1 MLTLIKSVLA
11 TLTTLSII
19 STTSGEY
26 QVLSMIGDLLFY
38 FFPFFLAVSA
48 AKKFKTHEFL
58 ALAGALM
65 YPTIQNGAMNA
76 AETGITSLSFLG
88 LPALFVKY
96 KSTIIPIIIAIW
108 VMSYVYKWVNKIL
121 PD

>member
-1 MLTLIKSVLA
+1 
-11 TLTTLSII
+11 
-19 STTSGEY
+19 
-26 QVLSMIGDLLFY
+26 
-38 FFPFFLAVSA
+38 
-48 AKKFKTHEFL
+48 
-58 ALAGALM
+58 M

-108 VMSYVYKWVNKIL
+108 VMSYVYK
-121 PD
+121 

>member
-1 MLTLIKSVLA
+1 
-11 TLTTLSII
+11 
-19 STTSGEY
+19 
-26 QVLSMIGDLLFY
+26 
-38 FFPFFLAVSA
+38 
-48 AKKFKTHEFL
+48 
-58 ALAGALM
+58 M

-108 VMSYVYKWVNKIL
+108 VMSYVYKWVKKIL